1 MRSSDKLWATGLAV
15 IVWLLAGYALATRA
29 TAPEGPRSAALEAT
43 AAVGTA
49 AVGLAIG
56 RP

>member
-1 MRSSDKLWATGLAV
+1 MRASDRIVATSLAV
-15 IVWLLAGYALATRA
+15 IVWLVAGFALLSQA
-29 TAPEGPRSAALEAT
+29 TAPEDVGAAALEAT